1 MTDDSATSGP
11 RPRIV
16 RNPDSDASRLREAR
30 VQAAPRKAYALRM
43 MGRRMAGSP
52 YLRPTLAALLG
63 TLAAVGMVMGHRWMG
78 PESVPEPLKVDAG
91 TARGLLGGLAATLV
105 TVIAVL
111 FWIRA
116 AAVQLASSQFSA
128 RFLQGYLG
136 DRTQQT
142 AMAFVIGTFAY
153 AVTTVWFVDG
163 SGTGGVPHLAVL
175 AGMLLVLAS
184 VLVVIRSVADTS
196 QSMHV
201 SEIADRIATRT
212 VERIRARS
220 QPGNGSP
227 RVARLRWREPP
238 REEMASVSAEDSGW
252 LRWVEEDRL
261 LATLPPN
268 SVVRLSVRVGAFIME
283 GDALCEIWI
292 PPYAEAPD
300 NLEDAVRDLFDIG
313 SSRTSE
319 HDVDY
324 GIRQLTDVAIRALSP
339 GNVDVTGAEEAVVRT
354 GVVLRELL
362 VRDLPTATRADEWGR
377 WLLRPHD
384 LDPEE
389 FIARAFGRLQWHVA
403 RHPEVAAVTLDV
415 LGRLTRVA
423 RTLEREREV
432 GTLEEL
438 ADEMLGRCQEA
449 DLSSRDMRALEHRA
463 RRRGFT
469 TASDVGGSALERSK
483 SSGVGIQVAEPPS

>member
-1 MTDDSATSGP
+1 MRAAASTISASPFLRPVAAVVFGVVAAVALVSMHRWIGP
-11 RPRIV
+11 GAVPT
-16 RNPDSDASRLREAR
+16 
-30 VQAAPRKAYALRM
+30 ALR
-43 MGRRMAGSP
+43 
-52 YLRPTLAALLG
+52 
-63 TLAAVGMVMGHRWMG
+63 
-78 PESVPEPLKVDAG
+78 VDAG
-91 TARGLLGGLAATLV
+91 TARALLGGLAATLI

-153 AVTTVWFVDG
+153 SVTTVWFVNG
-163 SGTGGVPHLAVL
+163 TGTGGVPHLAVL

-184 VLVVIRSVADTS
+184 VLVVIAAVADTGR
-196 QSMHV
+196 SMHV

-212 VERIRARS
+212 VERVRARS
-220 QPGNGSP
+220 RAVGEAH
-227 RVARLRWREPP
+227 RVEHLRWREPP
-238 REEMASVSAEDSGW
+238 REEMTPVAADDSGW
-252 LRWVEEDRL
+252 LRWVREDRL
-261 LATLPPN
+261 LALLPAN
-268 SVVRLSVRVGAFIME
+268 SVVRLSVRVGAFVME
-283 GDALCEIWI
+283 DDTLCEIWI
-292 PPYAEAPD
+292 PPYAEGPEGLD
-300 NLEDAVRDLFDIG
+300 GAVRAMFDIG

-339 GNVDVTGAEEAVVRT
+339 GNVDITGAEEAVVRT

-362 VRDLPTATRADEWGR
+362 VRDLPTTTRADEMGR

-384 LDPEE
+384 LDAEE
-389 FIARAFGRLQWHVA
+389 FITRAFGRLQWHVA
-403 RHPEVAAVTLDV
+403 QHPEVAAITLDV

-423 RTLEREREV
+423 RAMERADEVATLQ
-432 GTLEEL
+432 EL
-438 ADEMLGRCQEA
+438 ADELLGRCHDS
-449 DLSSRDMRALEHRA
+449 DLPIRDMRGLERRA

-469 TASDVGGSALERSK
+469 ATPDRGSSPLGRPRAAGPSMQVTDPSVNGHGGGPDREETAVAERSVEDT
-483 SSGVGIQVAEPPS
+483 GAEQSTGS